1 MKIEKRVLYGKTK
14 HIVFDCM
21 LAETLKLLVMY
32 SFTWCASLK
41 KRGKKNKKVMTVS
54 LEREGKIFHHSIH
67 LKNFVF

>member
-1 MKIEKRVLYGKTK
+1 MDSNILTFGGKIEKRALHGKTK

-41 KRGKKNKKVMTVS
+41 KREKKKQKS
-54 LEREGKIFHHSIH
+54 YDCKP
-67 LKNFVF
+67 